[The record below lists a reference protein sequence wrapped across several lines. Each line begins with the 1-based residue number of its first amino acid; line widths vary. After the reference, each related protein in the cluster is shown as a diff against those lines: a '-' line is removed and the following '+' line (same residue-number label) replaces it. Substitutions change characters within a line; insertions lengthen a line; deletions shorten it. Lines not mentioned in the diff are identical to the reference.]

1 MIRTALV
8 ALKEVLDAHS
18 EIAALL
24 TTSMQS
30 IYFGRA
36 PRNVSVSD
44 GAVIVIEHRGEELD
58 RTTETRMRTLT
69 AAVLA
74 FHKDFDVLDQQ
85 LVPAIIDALD
95 DQEQTLAIDDAA
107 AYNLEI
113 TNITMGPEE
122 YEDEQ
127 GNVAYGATLELRL
140 EYQQSRRVS
149 DNAFTN

>member
-1 MIRTALV
+1 MPRTALV
-8 ALKEVLDAHS
+8 ALKEVLDSHS
-18 EIAALL
+18 EVTALL
-24 TTSMQS
+24 TTAMQS

-36 PRNVSVSD
+36 PRNVSISS
-44 GAVIVIEHRGEELD
+44 GAVIIIEHRGEEWD

-95 DQEQTLAIDDAA
+95 DQELALSIDDAQ
-107 AYNLEI
+107 AYNLEV

-127 GNVAYGATLELRL
+127 GNLAFGATIDIRL

-149 DNAFTN
+149 NNAFTN